1 MKATFRVVTEAF
13 VTIDLTKGQTTEK
26 DIAYQDMDVQEAIRT
41 AKPFQER
48 YLEFEMTQVETNA
61 EYEQREKARK
71 KLIEGLPF

>member
-1 MKATFRVVTEAF
+1 MKATFRVVKEAY
-13 VTIDLTKGQTTEK
+13 VTIDLEKGQTMEK

-48 YLEFEMTQVETNA
+48 YLKFEMTQVETNA
-61 EYEQREKARK
+61 EYEQREKDRK